1 LKEIGSSYQIIKKIK
16 HGSDGVSSFLRRKKS
31 LNQAVGVAYEPDGIS
46 LAHIKSGRDGLSLQH
61 IGFYPVKDP
70 AERGNEL
77 KKIISETGLKGVP
90 AYFVLGYDQYSLMQ
104 IEAPEVPP
112 EELKSAVRWRIKDLI
127 DYHLDDAE
135 IEIIHLPESKRAGAP
150 RLMYVLAS
158 RTAFVKTIID
168 DMNSAGLDLAV
179 IDVMELALRNMTFA
193 DVEENRASAFLYLSE
208 NFNLIEICDNGSLCL
223 SRHINMDFNRID
235 PLTGEGKMEMMDM
248 LSLEVQRSMDYY
260 ESQFANGSATKI
272 NMVTQVPISVSEFME
287 VADSYLTAPVQP
299 LAALEKIQGIDQ
311 YENQLVA
318 RCLPPIGA
326 AVRDYVWKT

>member
-1 LKEIGSSYQIIKKIK
+1 
-16 HGSDGVSSFLRRKKS
+16 VSSFLKRKKTVD
-31 LNQAVGVAYEPDGIS
+31 QAVGVAYEPEGIS
-46 LAHIKSGRDGLSLQH
+46 LAHVSSDREGLSLQH

-70 AERGNEL
+70 QDRGNEL
-77 KKIISETGLKGVP
+77 KKIVSQVGLKGMP
-90 AYFVLGYDQYSLMQ
+90 AYFVLGFDQYSLMQ
-104 IEAPEVPP
+104 IEAPEVPA

-127 DYHLDDAE
+127 DYHVDDAE
-135 IEIIHLPESKRAGAP
+135 IEIIPLPVSKRAGAP
-150 RLMYVLAS
+150 KLMYVLAA
-158 RTAFVKTIID
+158 RTSFVKTIID
-168 DMNSAGLDLAV
+168 DMTAAGLELVV
-179 IDVMELALRNMTFA
+179 IDAMELALRNMTFA
-193 DVEENRASAFLYLSE
+193 DVEENRAGAFLYLSE
-208 NFNLIEICDNGSLCL
+208 HFNLIEICDNGSLCL

-260 ESQFANGSATKI
+260 ESQFANGAATKI

-311 YENQLVA
+311 YDNQLVA

>member
-1 LKEIGSSYQIIKKIK
+1 M
-16 HGSDGVSSFLRRKKS
+16 SSFLKRKKTA
-31 LNQAVGVAYEPDGIS
+31 NQAVGIAYEPEGIS
-46 LAHIKSGRDGLSLQH
+46 LAHISSGRDGLSLQH
-61 IGFYPVKDP
+61 IAFYPVKDP
-70 AERGNEL
+70 QERGSEL
-77 KKIISETGLKGVP
+77 KKIVNQAGLKDMP
-90 AYFVLGYDQYSLMQ
+90 AYFVLGFDQYSLMQ

-127 DYHLDDAE
+127 DYHVDDAE
-135 IEIIHLPESKRAGAP
+135 IEIIPLPESKRAGAP
-150 RLMYVLAS
+150 KLMYVLAS
-158 RTAFVKTIID
+158 RTSFVKTIID
-168 DMNSAGLDLAV
+168 DMTAAGLDLMV

-193 DVEENRASAFLYLSE
+193 DVEENRAGAFLYLSE

-272 NMVTQVPISVSEFME
+272 NMVTQVPISVTEFME

-299 LAALEKIQGIDQ
+299 LGALEKIQGIDQ
-311 YENQLVA
+311 YDNQLVA

>member
-1 LKEIGSSYQIIKKIK
+1 
-16 HGSDGVSSFLRRKKS
+16 VSSFLKRKKTVD
-31 LNQAVGVAYEPDGIS
+31 QAVGVAYEPEGIS
-46 LAHIKSGRDGLSLQH
+46 LAHVSSDREGLSLQH

-70 AERGNEL
+70 QDRGNEL
-77 KKIISETGLKGVP
+77 KKIVSQLGLKGMP
-90 AYFVLGYDQYSLMQ
+90 AYFVLGFDQYSLMQ
-104 IEAPEVPP
+104 IEAPEVPA

-127 DYHLDDAE
+127 DYHVDDAE
-135 IEIIHLPESKRAGAP
+135 IEIIPLPVSKRAGAP
-150 RLMYVLAS
+150 KLMYVLAA
-158 RTAFVKTIID
+158 RTSFVKTIID
-168 DMNSAGLDLAV
+168 DMTAAGLELVV
-179 IDVMELALRNMTFA
+179 IDAMELALRNMTFA
-193 DVEENRASAFLYLSE
+193 DVEENRAGAFLYLSE
-208 NFNLIEICDNGSLCL
+208 HFNLIEICDNGSLCL

-260 ESQFANGSATKI
+260 ESQFANGAATKI

-311 YENQLVA
+311 YDNQLVA

>member
-1 LKEIGSSYQIIKKIK
+1 M
-16 HGSDGVSSFLRRKKS
+16 SSFLKRKKTVD
-31 LNQAVGVAYEPDGIS
+31 QAVGVAYEPEGIS
-46 LAHIKSGRDGLSLQH
+46 LAHVSSDREGLSLQH

-70 AERGNEL
+70 QDRGNEL
-77 KKIISETGLKGVP
+77 KKIVSQVGLKGMP
-90 AYFVLGYDQYSLMQ
+90 AYFVLGFDQYSLMQ
-104 IEAPEVPP
+104 IEAPEVPA

-127 DYHLDDAE
+127 DYHVDDAE
-135 IEIIHLPESKRAGAP
+135 IEIIPLPVSKRAGAP
-150 RLMYVLAS
+150 KLMYVLAA
-158 RTAFVKTIID
+158 RTSFVKTIID
-168 DMNSAGLDLAV
+168 DMTAAGLELVV
-179 IDVMELALRNMTFA
+179 IDAMELALRNMTFA
-193 DVEENRASAFLYLSE
+193 DVEENRAGAFLYLSE
-208 NFNLIEICDNGSLCL
+208 HFNLIEICDNGSLCL

-260 ESQFANGSATKI
+260 ESQFANGAATKI

-311 YENQLVA
+311 YDNQLVA

>member
-1 LKEIGSSYQIIKKIK
+1 M
-16 HGSDGVSSFLRRKKS
+16 SSFLKRKKTVD
-31 LNQAVGVAYEPDGIS
+31 QAVGVAYEPEGIS
-46 LAHIKSGRDGLSLQH
+46 LAHVSSDREGLSLQH

-70 AERGNEL
+70 QDRGNEL
-77 KKIISETGLKGVP
+77 KKIVSQLGLKGMP
-90 AYFVLGYDQYSLMQ
+90 AYFVLGFDQYSLMQ
-104 IEAPEVPP
+104 IEAPEVPA

-127 DYHLDDAE
+127 DYHVDDAE
-135 IEIIHLPESKRAGAP
+135 IEIIPLPVSKRAGAP
-150 RLMYVLAS
+150 KLMYVLAA
-158 RTAFVKTIID
+158 RTSFVKTIID
-168 DMNSAGLDLAV
+168 DMTAAGLELVV
-179 IDVMELALRNMTFA
+179 IDAMELALRNMTFA
-193 DVEENRASAFLYLSE
+193 DVEENRAGAFLYLSE
-208 NFNLIEICDNGSLCL
+208 HFNLIEICDNGSLCL

-260 ESQFANGSATKI
+260 ESQFANGAATKI

-311 YENQLVA
+311 YDNQLVA